1 MHGMCPG
8 GSTSEYASKQAS
20 VQACTSMTSGSR
32 PMAALQA
39 AALSGSR
46 HSAARSCANTETA
59 HARYDVLT
67 SVAVVELQ
75 RVNLVVRVPA
85 QASPGKVAEA
95 MSKATGGECSECS
108 LLSGSLHKQGQ
119 ATWR

>member
-1 MHGMCPG
+1 MQSAWHVPG
-8 GSTSEYASKQAS
+8 RKHKRVRKQAGKRAG
-20 VQACTSMTSGSR
+20 VHQHDQRQQANGSI
-32 PMAALQA
+32 ALQA
-39 AALSGSR
+39 AALIGSR

-75 RVNLVVRVPA
+75 RVDLVVRVPA

-95 MSKATGGECSECS
+95 MSKATG
-108 LLSGSLHKQGQ
+108 
-119 ATWR
+119 